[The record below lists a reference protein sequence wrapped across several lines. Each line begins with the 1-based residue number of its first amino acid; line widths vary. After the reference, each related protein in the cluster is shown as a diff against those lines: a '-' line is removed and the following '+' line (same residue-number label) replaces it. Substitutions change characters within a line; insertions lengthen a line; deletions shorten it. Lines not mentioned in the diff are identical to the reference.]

1 MYLSARIIESSPPP
15 GEPQE
20 RLLGEVLQGML
31 TLFQI
36 EIVFLNLSTKSLIF
50 NCEFKITRQKI
61 SLVVRQKKILRIV
74 MYSLPKG
81 L

>member
-50 NCEFKITRQKI
+50 NCEFKITR
-61 SLVVRQKKILRIV
+61 KKKFIGGEAKKNIKDCYVLFT
-74 MYSLPKG
+74 
-81 L
+81 